1 MRESRRKVADTKSD
15 RIYEVLREDIVTGEL
30 LPRERLHISD
40 LAGRFQV
47 SEIPVREALKRL
59 QDHRL
64 INFIPYTGYF
74 VREFD
79 MCEAENTWA
88 IRSALE
94 RLAIRQAVEKFDG
107 TMPETIGSLME
118 RMETA
123 VAGDDLR
130 LFRTHNKEFHLE
142 IYRISENPR
151 LVELIDDLWE
161 EIERAARIF
170 RMQRARPVN
179 SMKEHRQMLGA
190 LMARDAP
197 LLERLLDEHRQTNL
211 KILMQMRSDEARLV
225 I

>member
-1 MRESRRKVADTKSD
+1 MREKARRVADTKSD
-15 RIYEVLREDIVTGEL
+15 RIYETLREAIVTGEL

-40 LAGRFQV
+40 LASRFEV

-74 VREFD
+74 VKEFS
-79 MCEAENTWA
+79 MEETENTWM

-94 RLAIRQAVEKFDG
+94 HLAIRQAVEKFDG
-107 TMPETIGSLME
+107 NPPPAIADHMK
-118 RMETA
+118 RMEEA
-123 VAGDDLR
+123 VQADDHR
-130 LFRTHNKEFHLE
+130 LFRVFNKEFHLE
-142 IYRISENPR
+142 IYRISGNRR

-170 RMQRARPVN
+170 RIYRARPADSVR
-179 SMKEHRQMLGA
+179 EHSVMLDA
-190 LMARDAP
+190 LQARDVVG
-197 LLERLLDEHRQTNL
+197 LERILDAHRETNL
-211 KILMQMRSDEARLV
+211 QILKQLREEEKRLA